1 MLQKNIVG
9 GGLDD
14 SFFTSFSV
22 ATEAKVVVEKAK
34 ANNRTKDIFFIKTR
48 SCVCLLHPYFCF
60 GLKRLEPK
68 RNQDDAE
75 M

>member
-34 ANNRTKDIFFIKTR
+34 ANNRAKDTFFIITL
-48 SCVCLLHPYFCF
+48 SCVC
-60 GLKRLEPK
+60 
-68 RNQDDAE
+68 
-75 M
+75 